1 MRNIKI
7 SSAHQLI
14 KGYQIK
20 AVSEPY
26 LKKARL
32 LKKIIKVQKYL
43 FTYLLKIVYSIKSWK
58 KSQEKTIA
66 IEPLFSEA
74 AVKQYKILLKYNSR
88 NDVYQGNFLETNKIM
103 F

>member
-43 FTYLLKIVYSIKSWK
+43 LSWK

-103 F
+103 S

>member
-26 LKKARL
+26 LKKTRL

-103 F
+103 S